1 MYDFI
6 IVGGGITGSALAYE
20 LAKKNSKVLLLEKD
34 AISDNATRYSYGGLA
49 YWSGITP
56 INRQLCREGI
66 EIHRNL
72 SDELGS
78 DTEFRELDLILYI
91 PRETNPETVLK
102 NYNKFEIEPKF
113 LSVQEACEIE
123 PLLNP
128 DAISGV
134 LKLPH
139 GHINTEKT
147 NQAYLNAFCRLGGKI
162 QYEQVTQFI
171 EKEQTIIGI
180 ETLENKYYAYKVI
193 ICAGGLTRSLLK
205 QIGINIKIYFSNAQ
219 VIVTKPTDIKLK
231 TLVMPA
237 ILKRL
242 EIENK
247 VTQAENENRWINP
260 NTDILDG
267 ICEAGAIQFIDNHL
281 CLGQISQFIT
291 DPYQKVDLIKS
302 EEEIRQEIGQ
312 ILPALKDIPGRLH
325 QCLVAFSNNTQPLVG
340 KIEEWTGLYT
350 FSGFTSTLVFAPPL
364 ARHFGNWLIEGNDS
378 IITQLEPIQSYK

>member
-6 IVGGGITGSALAYE
+6 IVGGGITGSVLAYE
-20 LAKKNSKVLLLEKD
+20 LAKKNTKVLLIEKD
-34 AISDNATRYSYGGLA
+34 AIADNATRYSYGGLA

-66 EIHRNL
+66 EIHRQL
-72 SDELGS
+72 SNELGS
-78 DTEFRELDLILYI
+78 DTEFRDIDLILYI
-91 PRETNPETVLK
+91 PRETKPESVQR
-102 NYNKFEIEPKF
+102 NYNKFEIKPEL

-128 DAISGV
+128 NAISGV

-147 NQAYLNAFCRLGGKI
+147 NQAYQDAFCRLGGKI
-162 QYEQVTQFI
+162 QNEQVTQFL
-171 EKEQTIIGI
+171 EKEQKIIGV
-180 ETLENKYYAYKVI
+180 ETSENKYYADKVI

-205 QIGINIKIYFSNAQ
+205 QIGINLKIYFSNAQ
-219 VIVTKPTDIKLK
+219 VIVTKPTEIKLK

-247 VTQAENENRWINP
+247 VTQAENENQWMNS
-260 NTDILDG
+260 NTDILDS
-267 ICEAGAIQFIDNHL
+267 ICEAGAIQFLDQHL

-291 DPYQKVDLIKS
+291 DPYTQVNFLLS
-302 EEEIRQEIGQ
+302 EQEIRQEIGH
-312 ILPALKDIPGRLH
+312 ILPALKDISGTLH
-325 QCLVAFSNNTQPLVG
+325 QCLVAFSNNTQPLVC
-340 KIEEWTGLYT
+340 KIEEWKGIYL
-350 FSGFTSTLVFAPPL
+350 FSGFTSTLIFAPPL
-364 ARHFGNWLIEGNDS
+364 ARHFANWLIEGNDFIIEELS
-378 IITQLEPIQSYK
+378 IT

>member
-34 AISDNATRYSYGGLA
+34 AIFDNATRYSYGGLA

-56 INRQLCREGI
+56 FNRQLCREGI
-66 EIHRNL
+66 EIHRQL

-91 PRETNPETVLK
+91 PRETNPESILK
-102 NYNKFEIEPKF
+102 NYNKFEIKPEL

-123 PLLNP
+123 PLLNS

-147 NQAYLNAFCRLGGKI
+147 NQAYLDAFCRLGGKI
-162 QYEQVTQFI
+162 QYEQVTQFLK
-171 EKEQTIIGI
+171 KEQTIIGV
-180 ETLENKYYAYKVI
+180 ETSENKYYADKVI

-205 QIGINIKIYFSNAQ
+205 QIGINLKIYFSNAQ

-247 VTQAENENRWINP
+247 VTQAENENQWINS
-260 NTDILDG
+260 NTEILDS

-281 CLGQISQFIT
+281 CLGQISNFIPN
-291 DPYQKVDLIKS
+291 PYTKVNTVLS
-302 EEEIRQEIGQ
+302 EQEIRQEIGQ
-312 ILPALKDIPGRLH
+312 ILPALKDISGTLQ
-325 QCLVAFSNNTQPLVG
+325 QCLVAFSNNTSPLVG
-340 KIEEWTGLYT
+340 QIEDLQGLYL
-350 FSGFTSTLVFAPPL
+350 FSGFTSTLIFAPPL
-364 ARHFGNWLIEGNDS
+364 ARHFANWLIDGNDF
-378 IITQLEPIQSYK
+378 IIDQLSMT